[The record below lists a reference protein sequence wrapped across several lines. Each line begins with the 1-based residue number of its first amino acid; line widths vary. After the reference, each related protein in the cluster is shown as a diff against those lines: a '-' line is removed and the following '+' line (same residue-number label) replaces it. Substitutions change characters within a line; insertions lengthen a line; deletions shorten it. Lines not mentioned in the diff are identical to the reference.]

1 MFGQH
6 NVSRNECGRESKQII
21 RLLSMNQLCNKKKT
35 KKQNITTTFLFFLD
49 ITLIVETDVWILFLK
64 LLWNFRGCEYLHLF
78 TMILCSQSLS
88 VYLAALFSTSCAK
101 KNAGKADWCSFN
113 QSGIPEYHQIFF
125 FWKIECR

>member
-49 ITLIVETDVWILFLK
+49 ITLIVETDV
-64 LLWNFRGCEYLHLF
+64 
-78 TMILCSQSLS
+78 
-88 VYLAALFSTSCAK
+88 
-101 KNAGKADWCSFN
+101 
-113 QSGIPEYHQIFF
+113 
-125 FWKIECR
+125 